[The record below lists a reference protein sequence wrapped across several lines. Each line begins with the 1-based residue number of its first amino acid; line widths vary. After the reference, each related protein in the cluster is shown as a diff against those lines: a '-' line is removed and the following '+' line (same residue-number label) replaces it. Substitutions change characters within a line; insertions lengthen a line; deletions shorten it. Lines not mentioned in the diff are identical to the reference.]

1 VHAGPIYAHI
11 IPGNLLF
18 DLLDVSFLVI
28 VAGIKVSSVSN
39 HLLGESISLEML
51 SLMKLFFP
59 SLNFMRM
66 PVLAFAKKI
75 FFSQT
80 IFFLGV

>member
-1 VHAGPIYAHI
+1 VLAGPTYAHI

-18 DLLDVSFLVI
+18 DLLDVSFLVK

-39 HLLGESISLEML
+39 RLLGESISLDML

-66 PVLAFAKKI
+66 PVLAFAKKF

-80 IFFLGV
+80 ISFLGV